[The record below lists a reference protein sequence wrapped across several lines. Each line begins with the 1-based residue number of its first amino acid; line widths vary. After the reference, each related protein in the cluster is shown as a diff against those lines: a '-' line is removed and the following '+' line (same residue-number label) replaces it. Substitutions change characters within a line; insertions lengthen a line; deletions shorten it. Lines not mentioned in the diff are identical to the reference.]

1 MARNGSGTYSLPQA
15 PFTPGTTIASA
26 AVNSDLSDIGAA
38 LTQSIS
44 KDGQTVYTGNQPM
57 GGNKLTGLGIG
68 SSPADSVRVSQVAD
82 GAINYG
88 GTAGGTA
95 DAITLSPTPGITAY
109 AAGQTFTFK
118 AASTN
123 TGAMT
128 VDVSTVGAG
137 ALVWPNGTAMAA
149 GDIVSGGVYEIAVS
163 AATPVFHLQ
172 NTSYPPLARTGGTL
186 SGTLTMSGA
195 AINNAVRVDVA
206 SATTTDIGA
215 AASNYVQITGT
226 TTITGLGTIASGVYR
241 DVVFAGALTLT
252 HNATSLILPTGA
264 NITTAAGDTAV
275 FASEG
280 SGNWRCLSY
289 QRATGR
295 ALKGS
300 VLQMVS
306 TTDGT
311 YSTNAATIPVD
322 NTKPQSSEG
331 TEFLSQAIT
340 PISATSK
347 LVVEVTLV
355 CAATGNDTAAVALFR
370 DSGTDAIAAVP
381 TFIGGFP
388 IAVSFRYEV
397 TSGSTS
403 ATTFKVRAGCNT
415 NNILINGVFTVGA
428 VMDGLSPS
436 SITITEYQN

>member
-1 MARNGSGTYSLPQA
+1 MARNGSGTYSLPQP
-15 PFTPGTTIASA
+15 PFTPGTTIASS
-26 AVNSDLSDIGAA
+26 AVNSDFSDIAAA

-57 GGNKLTGLGIG
+57 GGNKLTGLAVG

-172 NTSYPPLARTGGTL
+172 NASYPALPRTGGTL
-186 SGTLTMSGA
+186 SGATSVTATLTMTGA
-195 AINNAVRVDVA
+195 AFNEAVRVDVA

-215 AASNYVQITGT
+215 AASNYVRITGT
-226 TTITGLGTIASGVYR
+226 TTITGLGTIASGVR
-241 DVVFAGALTLT
+241 RKVVFGGILTLT

-264 NITTAAGDTAV
+264 NITTAAGDCAE
-275 FASEG
+275 FESEG
-280 SGNWRCLSY
+280 SGNWRCTDYMRASGAAVLASQQYAQAYCTVSGGVLTTQKSTGFTSIVRDSAGLYTCTLSTAMPDANY
-289 QRATGR
+289 VVEATC
-295 ALKGS
+295 A
-300 VLQMVS
+300 S
-306 TTDGT
+306 TTALTLNRYCGEDQTTARTTTVFHLYVNG
-311 YSTNAATIPVD
+311 D
-322 NTKPQSSEG
+322 NVSS
-331 TEFLSQAIT
+331 QD
-340 PISATSK
+340 PSA
-347 LVVEVTLV
+347 L
-355 CAATGNDTAAVALFR
+355 
-370 DSGTDAIAAVP
+370 
-381 TFIGGFP
+381 
-388 IAVSFRYEV
+388 
-397 TSGSTS
+397 
-403 ATTFKVRAGCNT
+403 
-415 NNILINGVFTVGA
+415 NIRVYA
-428 VMDGLSPS
+428 
-436 SITITEYQN
+436 

>member
-137 ALVWPNGTAMAA
+137 ALVWPNGAAMAA

-172 NTSYPPLARTGGTL
+172 NSSYPALPRTGGTL
-186 SGTLTMSGA
+186 SGATSVTATLTMTGA
-195 AINNAVRVDVA
+195 AFNEAVRVDVA

-215 AASNYVQITGT
+215 AASNYIRITGT
-226 TTITGLGTIASGVYR
+226 TTITGLGTIASGVR
-241 DVVFAGALTLT
+241 RKVVFGGILTLT

-264 NITTAAGDTAV
+264 NIATAAGDCAE
-275 FASEG
+275 FESEG
-280 SGNWRCLSY
+280 SGNWRCTSY
-289 QRATGR
+289 QPATG
-295 ALKGS
+295 AA
-300 VLQMVS
+300 VLPLQQYAQAYCTISGGVLTTQKSTGFTSIVRDSAGLYTCTLSTAMPDANYVVEATCAS
-306 TTDGT
+306 TTALTLNRYCGEDQTTARTTTVFHLYVNG
-311 YSTNAATIPVD
+311 D
-322 NTKPQSSEG
+322 NTSS
-331 TEFLSQAIT
+331 QD
-340 PISATSK
+340 PSA
-347 LVVEVTLV
+347 L
-355 CAATGNDTAAVALFR
+355 
-370 DSGTDAIAAVP
+370 
-381 TFIGGFP
+381 
-388 IAVSFRYEV
+388 
-397 TSGSTS
+397 
-403 ATTFKVRAGCNT
+403 
-415 NNILINGVFTVGA
+415 NIRVYA
-428 VMDGLSPS
+428 
-436 SITITEYQN
+436 

>member
-1 MARNGSGTYSLPQA
+1 MPQP
-15 PFTPGTTIASA
+15 PFTPGTTIASS

-95 DAITLSPTPGITAY
+95 DAITLSPTPGISAY

-128 VDVSTVGAG
+128 VDVSTVGSG
-137 ALVWPNGTAMAA
+137 ALVWPNGAAMAA

-172 NTSYPPLARTGGTL
+172 NSSYPALPRTGGTL
-186 SGTLTMSGA
+186 SGATSVTATLTMTSA
-195 AINNAVRVDVA
+195 AFNEAVRVDVA

-215 AASNYVQITGT
+215 AASNYVRVTGT
-226 TTITGLGTIASGVYR
+226 TTITALGTIASGVR
-241 DVVFAGALTLT
+241 RKVVFGGILTLT

-264 NITTAAGDTAV
+264 NITTAAGDCAE
-275 FASEG
+275 FESEG
-280 SGNWRCLSY
+280 SGNWRCTSY
-289 QRATGR
+289 QPATG
-295 ALKGS
+295 
-300 VLQMVS
+300 
-306 TTDGT
+306 
-311 YSTNAATIPVD
+311 
-322 NTKPQSSEG
+322 
-331 TEFLSQAIT
+331 
-340 PISATSK
+340 
-347 LVVEVTLV
+347 
-355 CAATGNDTAAVALFR
+355 AAVLPLQQYAQAYCTM
-370 DSGTDAIAAVP
+370 SGTTI
-381 TFIGGFP
+381 TIQKQTG
-388 IAVSFRYEV
+388 I
-397 TSGSTS
+397 
-403 ATTFKVRAGCNT
+403 
-415 NNILINGVFTVGA
+415 
-428 VMDGLSPS
+428 S
-436 SITITEYQN
+436 SITRTAQGKVTVVMSPAMPDANYVVTGSTLSDPLVTTNSTIFMERTASGRTTTTFYLGFLGDNVAYQDPDGFSIRVYA